1 MNIRLLLTFILV
13 CAGQVFLNAQQ
24 VIIKLSDGNSERI
37 SLLSSPKIQF
47 TSSEFLISTSDCEI
61 RYPLLDVKG
70 YYFIPAQPSDG
81 VEESELSE
89 STDYPIIKIGRD
101 VISITGLTNPVSI
114 EIFNQNGTKVLDKR
128 IVPDKINVL
137 SLQTLSSG
145 IYIARIGNRSIKFL
159 RK

>member
-1 MNIRLLLTFILV
+1 MNIRLFLTLILV
-13 CAGQVFLNAQQ
+13 FAGQIPLNAQQ

-70 YYFIPAQPSDG
+70 YYFIPAQSSDG
-81 VEESELSE
+81 VDESELSE
-89 STDYPIIKIGRD
+89 STDYPNIKIGRD
-101 VISITGLTNPVSI
+101 AIHITGLSNPVSI
-114 EIFNQNGTKVLDKR
+114 EIFDINGTKVLDKK
-128 IVPDKINVL
+128 IVPDKINVMP
-137 SLQTLSSG
+137 LQTLSSG
-145 IYIARIGNRSIKFL
+145 IYIARVGNRSIKFL